1 MLFFRKSSGM
11 YGICCL
17 YCLLSF
23 YQSILSSQRR
33 SVTSTSSGAE
43 SSVKVFFFH
52 FAKIIIFSENL
63 SFFCCFF
70 SLFSLPWLS
79 YSLPCLS
86 HSVPRLSHSLPRLSH
101 SIPRLSHS
109 LPRLSHSLPW
119 FCCHIPLSNVCPT
132 HPTCRGRS
140 FKKMPGVLKLLPL
153 QGALL
158 IALYPGRCHGLWAS
172 APSGRAACAFC
183 PANCFIPRVLP
194 LGCELLP
201 LQGVLLA
208 SFVLLIALYPGC
220 CPGLWASAL
229 SGRAACVFC
238 KKKAFTFWAFLSQ
251 RVHRFTPFVTF
262 WWIPV
267 KGGFTPWIPSVYRTF
282 GADVKGEP
290 SFLALY
296 AYAKENK

>member
-1 MLFFRKSSGM
+1 M

-43 SSVKVFFFH
+43 SSVKAFFFH

-70 SLFSLPWLS
+70 SFFSLPW
-79 YSLPCLS
+79 
-86 HSVPRLSHSLPRLSH
+86 
-101 SIPRLSHS
+101 LSHS

-119 FCCHIPLSNVCPT
+119 FCSHIPLSNVCLT
-132 HPTCRGRS
+132 HPTCRGKS
-140 FKKMPGVLKLLPL
+140 FKKLPRVLKLLPL

-158 IALYPGRCHGLWAS
+158 IALYPGCCPGLWAS
-172 APSGRAACAFC
+172 APSGRAAC
-183 PANCFIPRVLP
+183 
-194 LGCELLP
+194 
-201 LQGVLLA
+201 
-208 SFVLLIALYPGC
+208 
-220 CPGLWASAL
+220 
-229 SGRAACVFC
+229 VFC
-238 KKKAFTFWAFLSQ
+238 KEKAFTFWAFLSQ

-267 KGGFTPWIPSVYRTF
+267 KGGFTPCPPLFIGLPTLMWRVNPR
-282 GADVKGEP
+282 
-290 SFLALY
+290 FLLSH
-296 AYAKENK
+296 AYAKRNKIKKENSSMGNAIKHIKRIYIYYNRRSRCHSVVSTDRLFRRAND

>member
-1 MLFFRKSSGM
+1 MGFVVF
-11 YGICCL
+11 IVCCHFISL
-17 YCLLSF
+17 YYLPREGPLLLLQAVQKALSRLILSF
-23 YQSILSSQRR
+23 CKDNHFFWESIL
-33 SVTSTSSGAE
+33 
-43 SSVKVFFFH
+43 
-52 FAKIIIFSENL
+52 FSAV
-63 SFFCCFF
+63 F
-70 SLFSLPWLS
+70 SLFSLP
-79 YSLPCLS
+79 C
-86 HSVPRLSHSLPRLSH
+86 
-101 SIPRLSHS
+101 LSHS

-158 IALYPGRCHGLWAS
+158 IALYPGRCPGLWAS
-172 APSGRAACAFC
+172 APSGRAACVFC

-194 LGCELLP
+194 WAVSFCPFRACCLRLL
-201 LQGVLLA
+201 QE
-208 SFVLLIALYPGC
+208 
-220 CPGLWASAL
+220 
-229 SGRAACVFC
+229 
-238 KKKAFTFWAFLSQ
+238 KAFTFWAFLSQ

-262 WWIPV
+262 SWIPV
-267 KGGFTPWIPSVYRTF
+267 KGGFTPWIPSVYRAS